1 MSSLQKDS
9 DLLNMEK
16 PGIKSYSVSVRPFMA
31 IPCLLLILMSG
42 PNFLNLSCLM
52 LSSLP
57 LGFKLSIYLET
68 RLNTS
73 QSQ

>member
-16 PGIKSYSVSVRPFMA
+16 PGIKSYSVSVRPFMVV
-31 IPCLLLILMSG
+31 PLLILMSG
-42 PNFLNLSCLM
+42 PNFVNLSCSM

-57 LGFKLSIYLET
+57 LEFKLIMYLET